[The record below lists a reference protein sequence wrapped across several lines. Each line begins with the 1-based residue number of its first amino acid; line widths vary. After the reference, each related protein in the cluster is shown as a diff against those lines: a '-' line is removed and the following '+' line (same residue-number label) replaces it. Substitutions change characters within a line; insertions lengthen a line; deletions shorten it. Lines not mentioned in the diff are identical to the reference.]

1 VGQHE
6 TVIENRRFGTYL
18 RKVREERKLSL
29 DAVEELSLGL
39 PERVTKSHLSRIENG
54 QAIPTFPRI
63 FTLSQIYGIPVGHL
77 AERFEICLK
86 QAGLPRAALREPIH
100 EVLEEARM
108 FRVAGRH
115 AEALTLFEVLLHRAD
130 ETENATRQHWIVELR
145 LECINCLVK
154 LAREATAKEEC
165 ERLLASPWL
174 SARQRVIAFQY
185 FAICCYR
192 MGKFTVAMMAIDR
205 AESEIGTLEDAEPL
219 AAHLSVL
226 KGNLLFATK
235 QFAQAA
241 DAFRD
246 GLKQFDGLA
255 NRFEACRAK
264 LNLAASLIELGSRSA
279 ARDHLKDALRTAE
292 SGGYDRQRAFALSHL
307 GMLAFREEDLKSAEA
322 HCLRSNRLA
331 RVREYVSILFRNCYY
346 LWRIA
351 QLRKDDAGTKT
362 NERTLRTYLSRV
374 EKYMPEAEDFRAY
387 LGGGDAHE

>member
-77 AERFEICLK
+77 AERFEICFK
-86 QAGLPRAALREPIH
+86 QAGLPRNALRAPID

-115 AEALTLFEVLLHRAD
+115 AEAMSLFEALLHRTD
-130 ETENATRQHWIVELR
+130 EVDEATRESWIVDLR

-174 SARQRVIAFQY
+174 SPRQRVMTFQY

-192 MGKFTVAMMAIDR
+192 MGKFTVAMMAIER
-205 AESEIGTLEDAEPL
+205 AESEIGSLADSEPL
-219 AAHLSVL
+219 AAHLAVL
-226 KGNLLFATK
+226 KGNLQFATR
-235 QFAQAA
+235 QFAEAA
-241 DAFRD
+241 EAYRS
-246 GLKQFDGLA
+246 GLKQFEGLS
-255 NRFEACRAK
+255 NRFEACRPP
-264 LNLAASLIELGSRSA
+264 R
-279 ARDHLKDALRTAE
+279 
-292 SGGYDRQRAFALSHL
+292 
-307 GMLAFREEDLKSAEA
+307 
-322 HCLRSNRLA
+322 
-331 RVREYVSILFRNCYY
+331 
-346 LWRIA
+346 
-351 QLRKDDAGTKT
+351 
-362 NERTLRTYLSRV
+362 
-374 EKYMPEAEDFRAY
+374 
-387 LGGGDAHE
+387 